1 MHNFNQS
8 ATVNSL
14 GPSFEGFTIEMKEP
28 IQEDDMRELVYR
40 EIGTHWQINSF
51 GHQTTVGKTQFEVI
65 PQQATLSVKEAWE
78 MTYRLR
84 GLPEVEYAEPLFTVA
99 ISHSPDWSDQPAQMA
114 NEASVN
120 KTNEV
125 ELERRTFAI
134 KAQPSDKTDDPL
146 WMHKQI
152 QVLEVWE
159 RFFPDPRKPPGHGV
173 VIGLPDTG
181 YTLHPE
187 VIPNL
192 LIHKG
197 YDFLKGDNDP
207 LDELETPFGVL
218 IPNPGHGTFAGSIA
232 ISPRN
237 NPTNDPSV
245 KTVTGI
251 APGSKLIPIRIAYSV
266 VQVNMLNLAK
276 GIEYAVE
283 QGAHVISVSL
293 GGLSSRRLHEAIAYA
308 QKQGVIITAAVG
320 NFVPFVVFPAAYDE
334 VIAVGASNINKEVW
348 VGSSPGSEV
357 DIAAPGEEVWFA
369 LPERKEDG
377 NIEYRVKKG
386 TGTSLCTPIVAGIA
400 ALWLSY
406 HGRENLIQRYGA
418 ENIPII
424 FQRIIR
430 NNCDTVPGWNTG
442 RFGAGIVNAKKVL
455 EAELPRNVNNFLM
468 ATAFQRQEDILTT
481 SNQLK
486 PFVHLFEQSLPEVPV
501 ETRDAGII
509 ENPLKTKL
517 AELLQISEAELP
529 SRLQEVG
536 EELAFYFAVEPELYK
551 EFAALLSQ
559 ETTQSAQLRQ
569 LSFAMRSPNSMDTV
583 RSHLLSKGVSES
595 LATILP
601 GEKLS

>member
-1 MHNFNQS
+1 MQSMYNSNQS
-8 ATVNSL
+8 TIVDSL
-14 GPSFEGFTIEMKEP
+14 SPRFEGFAIEMKEP
-28 IQEDDMRELVYR
+28 VPEEDMREFVCR
-40 EIGTHWQINSF
+40 EVGSHWQINSF
-51 GHQTTVGKTQFEVI
+51 GHQTTVGKTLFEVV
-65 PQQATLSVKEAWE
+65 PQGMTLSVKEAWE

-84 GLPEVEYAEPLFTVA
+84 GLAEVVYVEPLFTVA
-99 ISHSPDWSDQPAQMA
+99 ISHRPDWSDQLNRMVD
-114 NEASVN
+114 EASFN
-120 KTNEV
+120 ETNEV
-125 ELERRTFAI
+125 ELERRAFAV

-146 WMHKQI
+146 WMHKHI
-152 QVLEVWE
+152 QVLEAWE

-187 VIPNL
+187 VLPNL
-192 LIHKG
+192 LINKG

-218 IPNPGHGTFAGSIA
+218 IPNPGHGTFAASIA
-232 ISPRN
+232 ISPRDSHTN
-237 NPTNDPSV
+237 NPSV

-251 APGSKLIPIRIAYSV
+251 APGSRLIPIRIGYSV

-276 GIEYAVE
+276 GIEYAVDK
-283 QGAHVISVSL
+283 GAHVISLSL
-293 GGLSSRRLHEAIAYA
+293 GGLSSRRLQEAIAYA

-369 LPERKEDG
+369 LPERKKDG

-386 TGTSLCTPIVAGIA
+386 SGTSLCTPIVAGIA

-418 ENIPII
+418 ENIPAI
-424 FQRIIR
+424 FQRIVR
-430 NNCDTVPGWNTG
+430 ENCDTVPGWNTDK
-442 RFGAGIVNAKKVL
+442 FGAGIVNAKKVL
-455 EAELPRNVNNFLM
+455 EAELPSQVNNFLM
-468 ATAFQRQEDILTT
+468 ATAFQRKEHIST
-481 SNQLK
+481 SNELK
-486 PFVHLFEQSLPEVPV
+486 PFVHLFEQSLPEVSV
-501 ETRDAGII
+501 ETRDAGIM
-509 ENPLKTKL
+509 EDPLRAKL
-517 AELLQISEAELP
+517 AELLQTSEAELP

-536 EELAFYFAVEPELYK
+536 EELAFYFAVDPELYQ

-559 ETTQSAQLRQ
+559 ETTPLAQSRQ
-569 LSFAMRSPNSMDTV
+569 LSFAMRSPSSMDTV
-583 RSHLLSKGVSES
+583 RGELLSKGVSES
-595 LATILP
+595 LARKLP
-601 GEKLS
+601 GG